1 MLSYPTHR
9 RSRAEPAEVISNES
23 SHQIGR
29 VVLDNVEDDG
39 HELDVDGAARLLQ
52 QHRRKKL
59 EQDSADLVFEVEDI
73 SALVCESLQPADAI
87 HLVKK
92 SQMISTRRA
101 LRGP

>member
-1 MLSYPTHR
+1 MI
-9 RSRAEPAEVISNES
+9 ANKS

-29 VVLDNVEDDG
+29 VVLDDVEDDG
-39 HELDVDGAARLLQ
+39 HELDVDGAAGLLQ

-92 SQMISTRRA
+92 AKCLVLGEPSGGLETRA
-101 LRGP
+101 